1 MNNSLKT
8 AISIIALGGGL
19 LSSCSSQSARISGTF
34 AGAGSK
40 SVYLEQVLGS
50 RNIIDSTKC
59 SSGGEWSFRYK
70 FTRNEPALLRV
81 RMGESFITLLAS
93 PGEKITVSALQNIGT
108 NYTVEGSHDSE
119 LIADLNRHIA
129 STHITLDSLYT
140 LYNRESD
147 AEARSELYRAI
158 AQKYIDHK
166 RYSIRFVVDNCN
178 SLASVVALYTPMPN
192 GSQVF
197 GDRNDFSYYKMV
209 ADSLSDRYPGSV
221 MVASLKKDVE
231 RFENRNNLAG
241 KISSS
246 LTGER
251 SASPEL
257 AIEDMYGQPQRLSDL
272 RGKVVLVSFWS
283 SATQGGSILNGELK
297 ELYDIY
303 SKRGF
308 EIYHISLDTDRSAW
322 INALS
327 EQKLP
332 WINVCDF
339 KGSASPAVGSYN
351 VTVILFNYVLD
362 RNGDISGK
370 NLWGNELAS
379 KIEELL

>member
-1 MNNSLKT
+1 
-8 AISIIALGGGL
+8 
-19 LSSCSSQSARISGTF
+19 
-34 AGAGSK
+34 
-40 SVYLEQVLGS
+40 
-50 RNIIDSTKC
+50 
-59 SSGGEWSFRYK
+59 
-70 FTRNEPALLRV
+70 
-81 RMGESFITLLAS
+81 
-93 PGEKITVSALQNIGT
+93 
-108 NYTVEGSHDSE
+108 
-119 LIADLNRHIA
+119 
-129 STHITLDSLYT
+129 
-140 LYNRESD
+140 
-147 AEARSELYRAI
+147 
-158 AQKYIDHK
+158 
-166 RYSIRFVVDNCN
+166 
-178 SLASVVALYTPMPN
+178 
-192 GSQVF
+192 
-197 GDRNDFSYYKMV
+197 
-209 ADSLSDRYPGSV
+209 
-221 MVASLKKDVE
+221 
-231 RFENRNNLAG
+231 
-241 KISSS
+241 
-246 LTGER
+246 
-251 SASPEL
+251 
-257 AIEDMYGQPQRLSDL
+257 MYGQPQRLSDL

-351 VTVILFNYVLD
+351 VTVIPFNYVLD